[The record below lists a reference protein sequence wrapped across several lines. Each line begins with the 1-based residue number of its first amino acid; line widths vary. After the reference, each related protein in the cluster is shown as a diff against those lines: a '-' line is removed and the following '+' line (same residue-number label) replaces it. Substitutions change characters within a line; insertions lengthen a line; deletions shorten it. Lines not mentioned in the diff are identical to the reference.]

1 MNCKI
6 CFENYDN
13 INHKPMTLIPCGHSF
28 CSSCVYELETC
39 SSCRKNI
46 SDRTPNYDLI
56 ENLDYILNYE
66 LRQSIIKDLKEVED
80 FNFEIS
86 LLNKKVLTEFQTTF
100 DTAIKLIVDQIDGY
114 KLKLL
119 TGIDLIKNKSIPKSD
134 SQVLQIRDIK
144 TLDLSNMKVYKDEI
158 KAEKL
163 KLEFK
168 INQIKKISIAQI
180 KSEIADLFSSP
191 LNLSTCLDEVKSLS
205 IYLFS

>member
-1 MNCKI
+1 
-6 CFENYDN
+6 
-13 INHKPMTLIPCGHSF
+13 MTLIPCGHSF

-144 TLDLSNMKVYKDEI
+144 
-158 KAEKL
+158 
-163 KLEFK
+163 
-168 INQIKKISIAQI
+168 I